1 MTKLF
6 QSNYQIQNYVKWHI
20 IFSFVKWHLSI
31 IQIHTI
37 QIQIVLSYYKLY
49 IFGDSA
55 LKMDTI
61 HPQNQKKTE
70 NTHREKLNCIL
81 QNIHNAKWS
90 CSHTHTHTHTQKKP
104 QEEDEMLPLF
114 PCSGSENHSDVQ
126 NLQQTH
132 LQKSCRLLC
141 LLPSVHWLK
150 KQDCKRWDHQLLET
164 PNSMSVIPKR
174 TVHKENRTCLTKWS
188 MLKE

>member
-1 MTKLF
+1 MAWDFVHLSTLSRSTNKNNNWNDICVYVSMKKKSHSCCLGSLYGANNMTKLF

-49 IFGDSA
+49 IFERLCLENGYNSSS
-55 LKMDTI
+55 KSE
-61 HPQNQKKTE
+61 KTE

-90 CSHTHTHTHTQKKP
+90 CSHTHTHTHTHRRKP
-104 QEEDEMLPLF
+104 QEELCF
-114 PCSGSENHSDVQ
+114 HVQ
-126 NLQQTH
+126 DRKTTVMCRICNKPIYKSHAVYYASCLQCT
-132 LQKSCRLLC
+132 
-141 LLPSVHWLK
+141 
-150 KQDCKRWDHQLLET
+150 D
-164 PNSMSVIPKR
+164 
-174 TVHKENRTCLTKWS
+174 
-188 MLKE
+188 